1 MSNSELCVFWLNGLF
16 LLKDHANPTIRQYV
30 RELLSDAGLPGIS
43 VSEVLE
49 PLMNFPDSGLTD
61 VEKYVKRT
69 VLNRNK

>member
-16 LLKDHANPTIRQYV
+16 QLKDHPNPVVCAYV

-49 PLMNFPDSGLTD
+49 PLMHLPDSELSD